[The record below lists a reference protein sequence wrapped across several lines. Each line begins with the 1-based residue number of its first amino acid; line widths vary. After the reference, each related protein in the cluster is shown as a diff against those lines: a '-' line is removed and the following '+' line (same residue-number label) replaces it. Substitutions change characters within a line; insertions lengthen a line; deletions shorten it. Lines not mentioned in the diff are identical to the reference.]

1 MPQFSSFLSPS
12 SYLLPHLLLH
22 LASFLHPS
30 SYLLPLL
37 FLHIFSFVPPAA
49 YHPYAFPFIHSTTPL
64 SSFSIL
70 SLSSTLH
77 SSFISLQPFLPL
89 SLSHFYYLLHSASFN
104 HLSFIV
110 RPSSLPPS
118 SCPASFPVIITSLL
132 FQFPPRSTSSHP
144 LLASGTHQGDRRG
157 KKKCWAIPEN

>member
-1 MPQFSSFLSPS
+1 MDAPVFLLPLSLILPPS
-12 SYLLPHLLLH
+12 SSPPPSCLFPPSLILPASSPLSSYFLLRPSRSLPPLRLPLHSFYHLPLFLLH
-22 LASFLHPS
+22 PVSFLHPTFAFHI
-30 SYLLPLL
+30 LPT
-37 FLHIFSFVPPAA
+37 FSP
-49 YHPYAFPFIHSTTPL
+49 
-64 SSFSIL
+64 
-70 SLSSTLH
+70 
-77 SSFISLQPFLPL
+77 
-89 SLSHFYYLLHSASFN
+89 SLSHFYYLLHSVSFN